1 MAEVNKYANVNT
13 ACSISAHR
21 ATSTGKVD
29 YTDLEA
35 EQHALEVGVPPR
47 PLTTVKEVD
56 DRGVFVRQPNS
67 FITPFGDKEGDL
79 KAEDKRY
86 IIYWTYS
93 CNWSNRPV
101 IAADILGLNDVIYNE
116 PVLNTGE
123 SGKYGWGFG
132 AYKDHKDPYSG
143 AYFLSEFYKNADPNF
158 HGRATTPTIVDL
170 KTKKAVN
177 NDYHRMSNYIEVFFY
192 KYQTNDIDLYPKAY
206 RKEIDEFNDW
216 LFTTVNN
223 GHYRMAFGQTPEA
236 YKEGYDDF
244 YDSLEKLDKR
254 LETNR
259 FLFGDYITDSDI
271 RLYVTLVRWET
282 WYYKDI
288 GPAKQRITEYK
299 NIWGYVLDLFSNP
312 SFKKFTFFPTPERR
326 SGVDIAQNNDFLQ
339 TYDDRISYKIDY
351 EKRWATDGKR
361 ASLSKDKDV
370 YLRHK
375 KDEGYEDYKSEISKT
390 IWNSDNWDDRNPR
403 NAKVVLSVDPSINP
417 LKGKLSNK

>member
-1 MAEVNKYANVNT
+1 MALNKYSNVNT
-13 ACSISAHR
+13 SCSIQGR
-21 ATSTGKVD
+21 KKKNGPVD

-35 EQHALEVGVPPR
+35 EENAAKVGALPR

-56 DRGVFVRQPNS
+56 DRGVFVRQPNY
-67 FITPFGDKEGDL
+67 FITKFGDKEGEL
-79 KAEDKRY
+79 KAEPKRY

-101 IAADILGLNDVIYNE
+101 IATEILGLNDVIYNE

-123 SGKYGWGFG
+123 TAKYGWGFG
-132 AYKDHKDPYSG
+132 AYKDHKDPYTG
-143 AYFLSEFYKNADPNF
+143 AYFLSEFYRNADKNF
-158 HGRATTPTIVDL
+158 DKRATTPTIVDL
-170 KTKKAVN
+170 KTLKAVN
-177 NDYHRMSNYIEVFFY
+177 NDYHRMSNYIEVYFY
-192 KYQTNDIDLYPKAY
+192 PYQTTNIDLYPKAY
-206 RKEIDEFNDW
+206 RDVIDEFNDW

-244 YDSLEKLDKR
+244 YDALEKLDKR
-254 LETNR
+254 FETNR

-271 RLYVTLVRWET
+271 RFYVTLVRWET

-299 NIWGYVLDLFSNP
+299 NIWGYVLDLFSLP
-312 SFKKFTFFPTPERR
+312 EFKKYTFFPEKGRS

-339 TYDDRISYKIDY
+339 TYEERISYKIDY
-351 EKRWATDGKR
+351 NKRWASDGSR
-361 ASLSKDKDV
+361 AKLSNDTDV

-375 KDEGYEDYKSEISKT
+375 KNESFSDYKSEIKDT
-390 IWNSDNWDDRNPR
+390 IWNDLSLEERDPRNP
-403 NAKVVLSVDPSINP
+403 KVKLNVDASINP
-417 LKGKLSNK
+417 LKGILSNK

>member
-1 MAEVNKYANVNT
+1 MADNFNNVNT
-13 ACSISAHR
+13 SCSIFARKNKNEH
-21 ATSTGKVD
+21 VD

-35 EQHALEVGVPPR
+35 EENAKKVGAIPR
-47 PLTTVKEVD
+47 PIATLNEID
-56 DRGVFVRQPNS
+56 ERGVFIRQPNY
-67 FITPFGDKEGDL
+67 FITKFGDKEGEL
-79 KAEDKRY
+79 KAEPNRY

-101 IAADILGLNDVIYNE
+101 IASEILGLNDVIYNE
-116 PVLNTGE
+116 VVLNTGE
-123 SGKYGWGFG
+123 TAKYGWGFG
-132 AYKDHKDPYSG
+132 AYNDHKDPYTG
-143 AYFLSEFYKNADPNF
+143 AYFLSEFYKNADKNF
-158 HGRATTPTIVDL
+158 NNRATTPTLVDL
-170 KTKKAVN
+170 KTLKAVN
-177 NDYHRMSNYIEVFFY
+177 NDYHRMSNYIEVYFY
-192 KYQTNDIDLYPKAY
+192 PFQKTNIDLYPKDF
-206 RKEIDEFNDW
+206 RDVIDEFNDW

-299 NIWGYVLDLFSNP
+299 NIWGYVKDLFSLP
-312 SFKKFTFFPTPERR
+312 EFKKYTFFPKKGLS

-339 TYDDRISYKIDY
+339 TYDERISYKIDY
-351 EKRWATDGKR
+351 NERWKSDGTR
-361 ASLSKDKDV
+361 AKLSNDTDV

-375 KDEGYEDYKSEISKT
+375 ANETFEDYKSDIKDT
-390 IWNSDNWDDRNPR
+390 IWNSLDIENRNPR
-403 NAKVVLSVDPSINP
+403 NPKVTLSIDASINP
-417 LKGKLSNK
+417 LKGLLKNK